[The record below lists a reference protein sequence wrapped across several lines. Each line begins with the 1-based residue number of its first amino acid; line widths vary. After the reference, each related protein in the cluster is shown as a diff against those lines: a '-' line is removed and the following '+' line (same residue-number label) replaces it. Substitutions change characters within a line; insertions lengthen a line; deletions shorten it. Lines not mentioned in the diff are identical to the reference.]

1 MRNLDE
7 LYPNKYLKPSDLQGK
22 AVRVWIEDAA
32 LEPIFNPRTAKEEPK
47 IILTFLHKTKRMVL
61 NKTQSLAVAQITGT
75 KTWALWVGREVR
87 LRPATASNRQPTIVI
102 ESPDAVAPAPDQ
114 DPFAED
120 SPPPALDDSA

>member
-7 LYPNKYLKPSDLQGK
+7 LYPNKYLKPADLQGK
-22 AVRVWIEDAA
+22 TVRVWVEDAA
-32 LEPIFNPRTAKEEPK
+32 LEPIFNPRTAKEENK
-47 IILTFLHKTKRMVL
+47 LVISFLDKNKRMVL
-61 NKTQSLAVAQITGT
+61 NKTQAHQLAAVAGT

-102 ESPDAVAPAPDQ
+102 ESPDAVSPAPEQ

-120 SPPPALDDSA
+120 PPLPDLEDIA